1 MNKILLNWLD
11 NNLIKCK
18 NINYDYDTSHIHGT
32 FIYDTNIY
40 VSNAEINDAILQLGY
55 HSSTIPDRELY
66 LHFDISSQSPALI
79 KFRTEVLG
87 PH

>member
-1 MNKILLNWLD
+1 MEVHGMNKILLNWLD

-40 VSNAEINDAILQLGY
+40 VSNADTTTWLPLVN
-55 HSSTIPDRELY
+55 HSRS
-66 LHFDISSQSPALI
+66 
-79 KFRTEVLG
+79 
-87 PH
+87 